1 MCSQIAA
8 LHDAAKKLRSQQT
21 RLQVST
27 KRGETAS
34 SLTPTVTGAGD
45 SRRCVSVCVCV
56 YMCACVP
63 TGHGRGP
70 QAVSEK
76 MFQELEQARR
86 DLEQAR
92 TELEQVQRELAT
104 TQEQVKGAVPQGRI
118 TDSEGLVTFV
128 LAGSVL
134 IVCFVC
140 FVCARV
146 STVGV
151 GEGASPDGVF
161 RVCRVSVTVCESNG
175 AQLETLGK
183 YLFVCRVASV

>member
-34 SLTPTVTGAGD
+34 SLTPTVTRAGD

-56 YMCACVP
+56 CMCAYVP

-104 TQEQVKGAVPQGRI
+104 TQEQVKGAAPQGRL

-128 LAGSVL
+128 PAGGVL
-134 IVCFVC
+134 TVCLFVL
-140 FVCARV
+140 FV
-146 STVGV
+146 
-151 GEGASPDGVF
+151 
-161 RVCRVSVTVCESNG
+161 RVCRQLASEKERALTVSS
-175 AQLETLGK
+175 A
-183 YLFVCRVASV
+183 FVEFQSRFARVMVPS